1 MRGDENNRMKK
12 SIAGGW
18 IKLWSKVTG
27 ADLISAL
34 FLAVTIPHTAQ
45 VLQGYEPGEWRW
57 LAWSLAGA
65 IDIGIAYGG
74 FISADGRMD
83 KQARRWATLLFVG
96 LSLGSYRLN
105 VEHYLQ
111 ARADPWWSYGLG
123 LLLPGG
129 ILVLAKIKSRV
140 LALRVTNSLSPVS
153 EHAHP
158 EVNQFQPHPE
168 AKVEDLPQSREVTRQ
183 ELEAGVSKLEQPVV
197 AKSSNLAISHL
208 QDQLEPHRQGSDQEV
223 NHDDLAPTLQGI
235 SQRQVSLQG
244 SGRETSAGV
253 AEEVSLALPLQEEAV
268 PLQGTLEELPL
279 ALEESSAI
287 NSSNEEMLI
296 AVSASSASGSRLTRT
311 QTEAIRQKVLS
322 GELSL
327 AQAKEQGV
335 PEGTIYSW
343 KSRYGEQLKMS

>member
-1 MRGDENNRMKK
+1 MGGDENNRMKK

-140 LALRVTNSLSPVS
+140 LALRVTNSPSPVS
-153 EHAHP
+153 DHADP

-168 AKVEDLPQSREVTRQ
+168 AKVNDLPQSREVTRQ

-197 AKSSNLAISHL
+197 AKSSNLAKESL
-208 QDQLEPHRQGSDQEV
+208 QDQWEPLRQGSYQEV

-235 SQRQVSLQG
+235 SQRQVGLQG
-244 SGRETSAGV
+244 SGREISARV
-253 AEEVSLALPLQEEAV
+253 AEEVSLAPPLQEEAV

-279 ALEESSAI
+279 ALEESSVI

-322 GELSL
+322 GELTL